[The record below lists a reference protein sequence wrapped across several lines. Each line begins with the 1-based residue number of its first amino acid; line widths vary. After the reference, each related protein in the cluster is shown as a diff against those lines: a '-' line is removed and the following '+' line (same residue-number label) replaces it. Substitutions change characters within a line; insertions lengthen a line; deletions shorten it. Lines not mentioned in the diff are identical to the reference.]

1 MALSRKVPATMRWS
15 VLLDHLNSYANSN
28 AWSEDGTERCVMALL
43 EKGASVGS
51 KDWTNDLLEW
61 PFPGDAC
68 FQKWCHAIDAS
79 SRDTNDYWRDHSG
92 LFQLGRWLVSREH
105 TLYGAPSIFRNTL
118 DLAKYIVGLSHEDFQ
133 TFGRLHGS
141 IDSLNKN
148 NAWPDEWLSILV
160 QGIAWS
166 LGLFHLVDPQGSYR
180 NTALSNARVRDSR
193 WFHSNMTVVNAKG
206 VSTID
211 ELVCLDQR
219 TGNAWNTKTFH
230 CFSRRFPK

>member
-79 SRDTNDYWRDHSG
+79 SRDTND
-92 LFQLGRWLVSREH
+92 
-105 TLYGAPSIFRNTL
+105 
-118 DLAKYIVGLSHEDFQ
+118 
-133 TFGRLHGS
+133 
-141 IDSLNKN
+141 
-148 NAWPDEWLSILV
+148 
-160 QGIAWS
+160 
-166 LGLFHLVDPQGSYR
+166 
-180 NTALSNARVRDSR
+180 
-193 WFHSNMTVVNAKG
+193 
-206 VSTID
+206 
-211 ELVCLDQR
+211 
-219 TGNAWNTKTFH
+219 
-230 CFSRRFPK
+230 